1 MNPTPSVGF
10 FVLYSIYSYEGNQY
24 DTSDNQVIKEFYF

>member
-1 MNPTPSVGF
+1 MGF
-10 FVLYSIYSYEGNQY
+10 FVLCHIYLYEGNQY